1 MVSRQPAVEVQGTV
15 RFHPTSNYE
24 KDMDA
29 AFCGG
34 LFVREGVR
42 ACDPFLA
49 ARLKIF
55 CVEPNNGNKKVKLYG

>member
-1 MVSRQPAVEVQGTV
+1 VFSQEVRT
-15 RFHPTSNYE
+15 RDCAIPSNKQLDYE
-24 KDMDA
+24 KDKDTT
-29 AFCGG
+29 FCGG